1 MGKES
6 NRAAWCGSIYIALDH
21 TKQKL
26 RFQEQIFKTV
36 SFTGDESFKLEEIAR
51 ALKKAYT

>member
-1 MGKES
+1 MDKES
-6 NRAAWCGSIYIALDH
+6 NRAACCGSVSIALDH
-21 TKQKL
+21 MKQKL

-36 SFTGDESFKLEEIAR
+36 SVTGDESFQLGEIAR